1 MTSAPIV
8 TSVPAL
14 IMKLSDG
21 TGSRMKQ
28 ELSKEKAKYTVNQV
42 QYAVSSVFKQEDEE
56 PPEDLLVK
64 MKRLLL
70 TEKSVPPKP
79 KK

>member
-1 MTSAPIV
+1 
-8 TSVPAL
+8 
-14 IMKLSDG
+14 
-21 TGSRMKQ
+21 MKQ
-28 ELSKEKAKYTVNQV
+28 ELSKDKAKYTVNQV